1 MALLNKTFV
10 STAGWYVLY
19 TMPRHEKKVYE
30 ELLSQRYVS
39 YLPLI
44 KYNSTWSDRQK
55 ILLKPLFPS
64 YVFVYLDSISDYY
77 KILAVYGVIAFIKF
91 AGRFATVT
99 ETEIDKIK
107 QVVSKCT
114 NVEVCS
120 DDVKIGERRKIM
132 SGFFCGHDCEVIH
145 HKGKDKI
152 VVRIASI
159 QQNLI
164 AEVNISCLADYS
176 YKE

>member
-44 KYNSTWSDRQK
+44 KYSS
-55 ILLKPLFPS
+55 
-64 YVFVYLDSISDYY
+64 
-77 KILAVYGVIAFIKF
+77 
-91 AGRFATVT
+91 
-99 ETEIDKIK
+99 
-107 QVVSKCT
+107 
-114 NVEVCS
+114 
-120 DDVKIGERRKIM
+120 
-132 SGFFCGHDCEVIH
+132 SGFFCRRDCEVVR

-152 VVRIASI
+152 IIRIA
-159 QQNLI
+159 
-164 AEVNISCLADYS
+164 
-176 YKE
+176 